1 MIWLSQTAPSNVTN
15 NKPVYAMP
23 QTIATQIAAPN
34 RAAHV
39 FNPFLNDLMSSPSSD
54 SLDSATSPHVVASI
68 PRALDSGIA
77 RASLNATDRHALLC
91 LD

>member
-1 MIWLSQTAPSNVTN
+1 
-15 NKPVYAMP
+15 MP
-23 QTIATQIAAPN
+23 QHINAQKAAPN
-34 RAAHV
+34 TAAHV
-39 FNPFLNDLMSSPSSD
+39 FIILLNDLMSAPSSD